1 MKDEHLQQYYHIV
14 NQLYDSTQGGFA
26 HEHPQQANFQN
37 LRKEKQQ
44 KPSILAHSAAP
55 KKVPEQQNLIEDEN
69 ALPPVPSFASL
80 EELISHAKSCDRC
93 RLCHTRKNVVTGM
106 GILKPEVFVVGE
118 GPGANED
125 EQGLPFVGRGG
136 QYLDKWLDSIG
147 FSRNTNCY
155 IANIVK
161 CRPPQNRDPMKDEI
175 EACVGYL
182 NQQIDFLKPKI
193 IFACGRIAG
202 QTLTGRTAALASLR
216 QRVHSYRGIPLV
228 ITYHPAGVL
237 RNPDLRRPV
246 WEDLKFLKN
255 LLQEMPTN

>member
-1 MKDEHLQQYYHIV
+1 MKEQHLQQYYDIV
-14 NQLYDSTQGGFA
+14 NQLYDSTHSGFA
-26 HEHPQQANFQN
+26 CQHPACGDFTKLTLAKKQAQPSEPKIANARQQ
-37 LRKEKQQ
+37 
-44 KPSILAHSAAP
+44 S
-55 KKVPEQQNLIEDEN
+55 LIEDEN
-69 ALPPVPSFASL
+69 ELPPVPVFASL
-80 EELISHAKSCDRC
+80 DELITSAKSCDRC

-106 GILKPEVFVVGE
+106 GVLTPDVFVVGE

-136 QYLDKWLDSIG
+136 QYLDKWLESID
-147 FSRNTNCY
+147 FSRTTNCY

-182 NQQIDFLKPKI
+182 NQQIAFLKPKV
-193 IFACGRIAG
+193 IFACGRIAA
-202 QTLTGRTAALASLR
+202 QTLTGRTSALASLR
-216 QRVHSYRGIPLV
+216 QKIHSYQDIPLV

-255 LLQEMPTN
+255 LLEELPKN

>member
-1 MKDEHLQQYYHIV
+1 MNEQHLQKYYNIV
-14 NQLYDSTQGGFA
+14 NQLHDSTHGGFA
-26 HEHPQQANFQN
+26 CRHPEKGDFTKLMPAKKHEQ
-37 LRKEKQQ
+37 
-44 KPSILAHSAAP
+44 AAP
-55 KKVPEQQNLIEDEN
+55 GAKPASARQQNLIEDEN
-69 ALPPVPSFASL
+69 ALPGMPVFSSL
-80 EELISHAKSCDRC
+80 EELINTAKSCDRC

-106 GILKPEVFVVGE
+106 GILTPDVFVVGE

-147 FSRNTNCY
+147 LSRTTNCY

-182 NQQIDFLKPKI
+182 NQQIAFLKPKI
-193 IFACGRIAG
+193 IFACGRIAA
-202 QTLTGRTAALASLR
+202 QTLTGRTSALAALR
-216 QRVHSYRGIPLV
+216 QKIHSYQDIPLV

-255 LLQEMPTN
+255 LLEEMPKD